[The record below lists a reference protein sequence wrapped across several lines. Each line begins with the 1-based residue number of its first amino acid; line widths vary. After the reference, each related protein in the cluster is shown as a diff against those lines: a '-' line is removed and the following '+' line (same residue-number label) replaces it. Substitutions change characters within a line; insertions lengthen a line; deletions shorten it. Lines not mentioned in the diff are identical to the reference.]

1 MSFGF
6 AKNTEKQSAAETAPE
21 YMGKQF
27 TFYVFM
33 KLYLFYL
40 CSGEAGGSVLTGEVK
55 NALF

>member
-40 CSGEAGGSVLTGEVK
+40 CSGEAGGRL
-55 NALF
+55 